1 VLRFGSVKVR
11 FTVNVI
17 YLQTSVLRA
26 MLQVKVADQK
36 VHLPVAEK
44 ERAVAVV
51 ATEETI
57 TAVRVIVAEELQ
69 VRVVP
74 AKVVQAVPVEI
85 IEAETLLTE
94 VLVNN

>member
-1 VLRFGSVKVR
+1 VLKFGSVKVK

-17 YLQTSVLRA
+17 FLQTSVLRA

-36 VHLPVAEK
+36 VLLVAIDVTTTV
-44 ERAVAVV
+44 AVATDVM
-51 ATEETI
+51 I
-57 TAVRVIVAEELQ
+57 TAVREIVAAVEA
-69 VRVVP
+69 RV
-74 AKVVQAVPVEI
+74 KVVQVKAVQVEI